1 MSVSDF
7 LVEIGCAEL
16 PPKALKGLS
25 DAFISGLVTGL
36 NAAGL
41 SYGEIKA
48 FTSPRRLAARVERL
62 AIAQADSNVE
72 RIGPALSAAY
82 DKDGCPT
89 PAALGFARSCGVELS
104 ALEKTKKDGVD
115 KLVFRALKKGEDSSK
130 LLPDIVMGALHKL
143 PIPRK
148 MRWGST
154 RDEFVRPVYW
164 LVMLFG
170 ETVLETELF
179 GIRSGRITRG
189 HRFQCEN
196 PITITNPAEYEG
208 LLMHPGFVIA
218 DYETRKARVRELI
231 LEQGAL
237 LGALVHIDEDLLDEV
252 TSMVE
257 WPVALTGKFDEHFL
271 AVPAEALISSMK
283 NHQKTFYV
291 TDKKGKMLP
300 NFIAVA
306 NLASKDPAQVIAGNE
321 RVIRPRLADA
331 AFFFDAD
338 RKTTLVSRLP
348 LLGKIVFQ
356 QQLGTV
362 EQKSLRVAELS
373 SFIASSTSADERI
386 SNRAALLAKCDLLT
400 NMVSE
405 FPELQGIM
413 GSYYARH
420 DGEAEAVALAITE
433 QYLPKFAGDAV
444 PSSEAGAILAIAEKI
459 DTICG
464 LFAIGQPP
472 TGSKDPFALRRAAL
486 GVLRIL
492 VEKSMDVD
500 LVFVIEKSLVLYI
513 AQGLVVP
520 ATTQAEV
527 LNFMLER
534 FRAWYQAD
542 GIKAEVFQ
550 SVMELRPTRPLDF
563 ANRVSAVNQFSLLPE
578 SASLS
583 AANKRVSNILSKH
596 QAVIPATFDIS
607 MLVEP
612 AEKILA
618 ERISGLLA
626 EVSPL
631 FDDSEYALGL
641 EKLSV
646 LKPAIDTF
654 FEDVMVMTDDVS
666 LRDNRLALLSQLR
679 ALFLRV
685 ADISCLH
692 TT

>member
-1 MSVSDF
+1 MSVKDF
-7 LVEIGCAEL
+7 LVEVGCAEL

-25 DAFISGLVTGL
+25 DAFISGLTAGL

-48 FTSPRRLAARVERL
+48 FTSPRRLAARVDGL
-62 AIAQADSNVE
+62 VIAQADSNVE
-72 RIGPALSAAY
+72 RIGPAVSAAY
-82 DKDGCPT
+82 DKDGRPT

-104 ALEKTKKDGVD
+104 SLEHVQKEGMD
-115 KLVFRALKKGEDSSK
+115 KLVFRALKKGEDTSK

-170 ETVLETELF
+170 DTVLNTELF
-179 GIRSGRITRG
+179 GIRSGRVTRG

-196 PITITNPAEYEG
+196 PITITSPAEYEA
-208 LLMHPGFVIA
+208 LLLNPGFVIA

-231 LEQGAL
+231 LQQGTL
-237 LGALVHIDEDLLDEV
+237 LGAVVHIDEDLLDEV

-291 TDKKGKMLP
+291 ADKSGKMLP

-331 AFFFDAD
+331 AYFFDSD

-362 EQKSLRVAELS
+362 EQKSQRVADLS
-373 SFIASSTSADERI
+373 AFIAQNTSADVQV
-386 SNRAALLAKCDLLT
+386 SKRAALLAKCDLLT

-420 DGEAEAVALAITE
+420 DGEDDAVALAITE

-444 PSSEAGAILAIAEKI
+444 PASEAGAILAVAEKI
-459 DTICG
+459 DSICG

-492 VEKSMDVD
+492 VEKAMDVD
-500 LVFVIEKSLVLYI
+500 LQSTLEKSLALYSG
-513 AQGLVVP
+513 QGVVVP
-520 ATTQAEV
+520 TTTQADV
-527 LNFMLER
+527 FGFMLER
-534 FRAWYQAD
+534 FRAWYQSE

-550 SVMELRPTRPLDF
+550 SVMELKPTKPLDF
-563 ANRVSAVNQFSLLPE
+563 ANRVSAVNQFSQLAE

-596 QAVIPATFDIS
+596 QGVIPATFDVS
-607 MLVEP
+607 MLDEP
-612 AEKILA
+612 AELVLA
-618 ERISGLLA
+618 EKISQLLH
-626 EVSPL
+626 EVGPL
-631 FDDSEYALGL
+631 FDRSEYALGL
-641 EKLSV
+641 ERLSV
-646 LKPAIDTF
+646 LKPVVDSF
-654 FEDVMVMTDDVS
+654 FKDVMVMVDDAK
-666 LRDNRLALLSQLR
+666 LRDNRLALLNQLR
-679 ALFLRV
+679 QLFLRV

-692 TT
+692 TA

>member
-1 MSVSDF
+1 MSVKDF
-7 LVEIGCAEL
+7 LVEVGCAEL

-25 DAFISGLVTGL
+25 DAFISGLTAGL

-41 SYGEIKA
+41 SYREIKA
-48 FTSPRRLAARVERL
+48 FTSPRRLAARVEGL

-72 RIGPALSAAY
+72 RVGPALSSAY
-82 DKDGCPT
+82 DKDGRPT
-89 PAALGFARSCGVELS
+89 PAALGFARSCAVELAS
-104 ALEKTKKDGVD
+104 LEHVNIDGVD
-115 KLVFRALKKGEDSSK
+115 KLVFRALKKGEDSSN
-130 LLPDIVMGALHKL
+130 LLPNIVMGALQKL

-196 PITITNPAEYEG
+196 PITITSPAEYEG
-208 LLMHPGFVIA
+208 LLMNPGFVIA

-291 TDKKGKMLP
+291 TDKKGEMLP

-331 AFFFDAD
+331 AFFFDSD

-373 SFIASSTSADERI
+373 SFIASSTSADEQI
-386 SNRAALLAKCDLLT
+386 SYRAALLAKCDLLT

-486 GVLRIL
+486 GVLRII

-500 LVFVIEKSLVLYI
+500 LLFVIEKSLALYT

-520 ATTQAEV
+520 EAIQAEV
-527 LNFMLER
+527 LGFMLER
-534 FRAWYQAD
+534 FRAWYQAE

-550 SVMELRPTRPLDF
+550 SVMELRPTKPLDF
-563 ANRVSAVNQFSLLPE
+563 ADRISAVNHFSLLPE

-596 QAVIPATFDIS
+596 QGVIPATFDVS

-618 ERISGLLA
+618 ERISVLLA

-654 FEDVMVMTDDVS
+654 FEDVMVMVDDVS
-666 LRDNRLALLSQLR
+666 LRDNRLALLNQLR

-692 TT
+692 TA

>member
-1 MSVSDF
+1 MSVKDF
-7 LVEIGCAEL
+7 LVEVGCAEL

-25 DAFISGLVTGL
+25 DAFIAGLISGL

-41 SYGEIKA
+41 SFKDVKA
-48 FTSPRRLAARVERL
+48 FTSPRRLAARVEGL
-62 AIAQADSNVE
+62 AISQANSNIE
-72 RIGPALSAAY
+72 RTGPAVSAAF
-82 DKDGCPT
+82 DKDGRPT

-104 ALEKTKKDGVD
+104 SIEHAQKDGTE
-115 KLVFRALKKGEDSSK
+115 KLVFRAVKKGEETST
-130 LLPDIVMGALHKL
+130 LLPGIVMSSLQKL

-179 GIRSGRITRG
+179 GIRSGRVTRG
-189 HRFQCEN
+189 HRFQCET
-196 PITITNPAEYEG
+196 PISIAHPSEYES
-208 LLMHPGFVIA
+208 LLLNTGFVIA
-218 DYETRKARVRELI
+218 DYEQRKARVRELI
-231 LEQGAL
+231 LEQGAKIQ
-237 LGALVHIDEDLLDEV
+237 ALVHIDEDLLEEV

-291 TDKKGKMLP
+291 TDNKGKMLP

-306 NLASKDPAQVIAGNE
+306 NIESKDPAQVIAGNE

-331 AFFFDAD
+331 AFFFDSD
-338 RKTTLVSRLP
+338 RKTSLASRLP
-348 LLGKIVFQ
+348 LLGNIVFQ

-362 EQKSLRVAELS
+362 EQKSRRVAELS
-373 SFIASSTSADERI
+373 AFIADCCGGDVDVSK
-386 SNRAALLAKCDLLT
+386 RAALLAKCDLLT
-400 NMVSE
+400 NMVLE

-413 GSYYARH
+413 GSYYARY
-420 DGEAEAVALAITE
+420 DGETEAVSLAITE
-433 QYLPKFAGDAV
+433 QYLPKFAGDSL
-444 PSSEAGAILAIAEKI
+444 PSSLAGATLAIAEKI

-492 VEKSMDVD
+492 VEKSID
-500 LVFVIEKSLVLYI
+500 LDLSSAINRSLTLYEQ
-513 AQGLVVP
+513 QGVVV
-520 ATTQAEV
+520 ASNTQADV
-527 LNFMLER
+527 LGFMLER
-534 FRAWYQAD
+534 FRAWYLGE

-550 SVMELRPTRPLDF
+550 SVMELKPTKPLDF
-563 ANRVSAVNQFSLLPE
+563 ANRVSAVNRFSQLSE

-583 AANKRVSNILSKH
+583 AANKRVSNILNKH
-596 QAVIPATFDIS
+596 LGVIPDTFDVSI
-607 MLVEP
+607 LVETSEKVL
-612 AEKILA
+612 AEKIIQL
-618 ERISGLLA
+618 SA
-626 EVSPL
+626 EVGPL
-631 FDDSEYALGL
+631 FDNADYATGL
-641 EKLSV
+641 ERLSV
-646 LKPAIDTF
+646 LRPVVDDF
-654 FEDVMVMTDDVS
+654 FENVLVMVEDAK
-666 LRDNRLALLSQLR
+666 LRDNRLALLNQLR
-679 ALFLRV
+679 LLFLRV

-692 TT
+692 TN

>member
-1 MSVSDF
+1 MSVKDF
-7 LVEIGCAEL
+7 LVEVGCAEL

-25 DAFISGLVTGL
+25 DAFIAGLIAGL

-48 FTSPRRLAARVERL
+48 FTSPRRLAARVDGL
-62 AIAQADSNVE
+62 TIAQADSNVE
-72 RIGPALSAAY
+72 RVGPAVSAAY
-82 DKDGCPT
+82 DKDGRPT
-89 PAALGFARSCGVELS
+89 PAALGFARSCGVDLAS
-104 ALEKTKKDGVD
+104 LGQANIDGVD

-130 LLPDIVMGALHKL
+130 LLPNIVMGALQKL

-196 PITITNPAEYEG
+196 PITITSPAEYEG

-218 DYETRKARVRELI
+218 DYDTRKARVRELI

-291 TDKKGKMLP
+291 TDIKGKMLP

-338 RKTTLVSRLP
+338 RKTTLASRLP

-362 EQKSLRVAELS
+362 EQKSLRVAELC
-373 SFIASSTSADERI
+373 SFIANSTSADEQI

-433 QYLPKFAGDAV
+433 QYLPKFAGDAI

-486 GVLRIL
+486 GVLRIII
-492 VEKSMDVD
+492 EKSIDVD
-500 LVFVIEKSLVLYI
+500 LLVVIEKSLVLYTS
-513 AQGLVVP
+513 QGLIVA

-527 LNFMLER
+527 LSFMLER
-534 FRAWYQAD
+534 FRAWYQAE

-596 QAVIPATFDIS
+596 QGVIPATFEVG

-612 AEKILA
+612 AEKVLA
-618 ERISGLLA
+618 ERISVLLA

-631 FDDSEYALGL
+631 FDNAEYALGL

-654 FEDVMVMTDDVS
+654 FEDVMVMVDDVG
-666 LRDNRLALLSQLR
+666 LRNNRLALLNQLR
-679 ALFLRV
+679 AVFLRV
-685 ADISCLH
+685 ADISFLH
-692 TT
+692 SA